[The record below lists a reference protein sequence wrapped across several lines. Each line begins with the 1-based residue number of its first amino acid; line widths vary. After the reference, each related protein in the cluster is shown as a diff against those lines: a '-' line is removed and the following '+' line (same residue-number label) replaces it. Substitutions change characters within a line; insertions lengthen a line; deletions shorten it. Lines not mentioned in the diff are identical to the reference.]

1 MICYENLCDNE
12 DSLKLLEQIVGVKIP
27 KVKLENK
34 PKDIK
39 NLVNKDLLDE
49 CNLLYE
55 KLKIKSTYDTY
66 NTSMD

>member
-1 MICYENLCDNE
+1 M
-12 DSLKLLEQIVGVKIP
+12 LEQIVGVKIP